1 MSILSLY
8 SKIQLK
14 IGKAEGELTQSRRLS
29 PATTKRDRRGQISLC
44 PRIAEGLSP
53 TAAWRKLRLLFWK
66 TAKVIVRF
74 FALIFEDSSNNFLIF
89 TKLGKD
95 SVFVCNNS
103 YCNSP
108 LERGRGVLK
117 KVSEEGEVL

>member
-14 IGKAEGELTQSRRLS
+14 IGKAEGELTRSRRLS
-29 PATTKRDRRGQISLC
+29 PATTKRDKHGQISLY
-44 PRIAEGLSP
+44 PFSAEGLSP
-53 TAAWRKLRLLFWK
+53 TAAWRKFQLLFWK

-74 FALIFEDSSNNFLIF
+74 FALLFEDSSNNFLIF
-89 TKLGKD
+89 TRLDKD

-108 LERGRGVLK
+108 LERGRGVL
-117 KVSEEGEVL
+117 

>member
-14 IGKAEGELTQSRRLS
+14 IGRVEGELKHTPTPLKRGIKKS
-29 PATTKRDRRGQISLC
+29 PLERGWGVFIKRGINS
-44 PRIAEGLSP
+44 
-53 TAAWRKLRLLFWK
+53 LRLLFWK
-66 TAKVIVRF
+66 TAKVVVRF
-74 FALIFEDSSNNFLIF
+74 FALLFEDSSNNFLIF
-89 TKLGKD
+89 TRLDKD

-117 KVSEEGEVL
+117 KVSKESEVL